1 MCESCPDAAARQY
14 WTGNQCS
21 PACETGFV
29 WDVRKQEC
37 EFCAWT
43 LCEPGLQTPV
53 QRDNCT
59 HCVGCPA
66 HPVHAH
72 WSTQNDHFDCMW
84 LCDESYELLDMSC
97 VATNYS
103 AVTTLAQLQP
113 ICDPGHTVVNF
124 ECKSL
129 HEAAV
134 QGLIAMKNLPQPAD
148 IDVKWQW
155 LYGCKWQCTHT
166 AGYWELRPENGLFW
180 ECISDKMR
188 LCSCISGAP
197 EINGRT
203 IAKSYGQAIG
213 HSRWPG
219 GNPRT
224 AKELRESVGPRGN
237 ARAVPRVNTHHQ
249 HQLQGRGCP
258 WHCWGSWRSWRR
270 GVTGSSWHW
279 DRLCPTHPHFRAQT
293 VAPLSRFG
301 AHTVAPL
308 SRGRSS

>member
-1 MCESCPDAAARQY
+1 MRAANRTPHNKPVYSAQQFLQQGTAIRDVSCVNCSDCEGVLLLESCSQHRDTVCESCPDAAARQY

-124 ECKSL
+124 ECKSCF
-129 HEAAV
+129 EAAV

-180 ECISDKMR
+180 ECISDKM
-188 LCSCISGAP
+188 
-197 EINGRT
+197 
-203 IAKSYGQAIG
+203 
-213 HSRWPG
+213 
-219 GNPRT
+219 
-224 AKELRESVGPRGN
+224 
-237 ARAVPRVNTHHQ
+237 
-249 HQLQGRGCP
+249 
-258 WHCWGSWRSWRR
+258 
-270 GVTGSSWHW
+270 
-279 DRLCPTHPHFRAQT
+279 
-293 VAPLSRFG
+293 
-301 AHTVAPL
+301 HTVSENITERTL
-308 SRGRSS
+308 FVYFRSS